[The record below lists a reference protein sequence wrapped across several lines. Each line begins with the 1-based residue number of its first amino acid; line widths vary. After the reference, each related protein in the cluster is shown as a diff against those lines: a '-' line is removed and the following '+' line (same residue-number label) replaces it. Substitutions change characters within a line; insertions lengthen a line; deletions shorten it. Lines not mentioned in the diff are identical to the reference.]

1 MPTLQSSS
9 CGLSRR
15 AFGFAEGLQQAGHTV
30 EFLVAEDKTTF
41 ERGEVFQNLPI
52 RVVPVE
58 RTLAPHWSL
67 QARCRLSD
75 AEQILRAVN
84 DSFDLFISCQPEAI
98 TIAKRQWPA
107 VPRLFVCGGVTILH
121 DRADAQRRAD
131 AGIATRIAFH
141 LDRKLKHRNERFAI
155 HAADAV
161 VFDSQSTRRRV
172 IAEYGLQPSKAHA
185 IYAAV
190 DGTRFRLPSECEC
203 AEARQRFGLIDG
215 EFCVAWTGRM
225 SPEKN
230 LGVLVEAMER
240 LPARIKLLLVGE
252 GPLDREIR
260 RQITASHLDERV
272 LLPGPMSDVRPALWA
287 ADCFA
292 FPSVSE
298 SLGLSLIEA
307 MSTGLPCIAL
317 QADERQIRNA
327 SAEILDQGRCGV
339 LVSENKAEAFA
350 AAIELLANDP
360 VRRADFARIARTRAT
375 AEFAWTAGQSRLV
388 DLVER
393 LACRFIGTGERAQ
406 DVSVPVCGY

>member
-1 MPTLQSSS
+1 MPTLQPAC

-15 AFGFAEGLQQAGHTV
+15 AIGFAEGLQQAGHTV

-41 ERGEVFQNLPI
+41 ERGEVIQDLPI
-52 RVVPVE
+52 HAVPVE
-58 RTLAPHWSL
+58 RKLAPHWSL

-75 AEQILRAVN
+75 AEQVLRCA
-84 DSFDLFISCQPEAI
+84 DEYYDLFISCQPEAI
-98 TIAKRQWPA
+98 TIAKRLWPT

-121 DRADAQRRAD
+121 DRADAQRLSD

-141 LDRKLKHRNERFAI
+141 LDRTLKHRNERTAF
-155 HAADAV
+155 HTADAV

-172 IAEYGLQPSKAHA
+172 IAEYGLRSSRGHT

-190 DGTRFRLPSECEC
+190 DGARFRMPSERER
-203 AEARQRFGLIDG
+203 AEARQQLGLLNGD
-215 EFCVAWTGRM
+215 FCIAWTGRM

-230 LGVLVEAMER
+230 LGVLVGALEH
-240 LPARIKLLLVGE
+240 LPVRFRLLLVGD
-252 GPLDREIR
+252 GPLEREIR
-260 RQITASHLDERV
+260 SQIAAVHLDDRV

-307 MSTGLPCIAL
+307 MSTGLACIAL

-327 SAEILDQGRCGV
+327 SREILDGGKYGL
-339 LVSENKAEAFA
+339 LVQENKAEAFA
-350 AAIELLANDP
+350 AAIESLANDP
-360 VRRADFARIARTRAT
+360 VLRADFARVAMRRAT
-375 AEFAWTAGQSRLV
+375 AEFAWTTGQSRIV

-393 LACRFIGTGERAQ
+393 LACRFIGTGKRAQ
-406 DVSVPVCGY
+406 DVTVPVCGY